1 MNKIDGTK
9 IAGEIVEKLKEK
21 EKPEKILAA
30 VYVGS
35 NPASEA
41 FLKVKEKA
49 AKELGVDFRVYS
61 FSESISGEKLREE
74 VGRISKMGV
83 AGGVIV
89 QLPLPDKFNKQKI
102 LNAVDL
108 EKDVDVLAEK
118 SLGAFYAERSAV
130 LPPAVGVIKEILEKE
145 NVFKDLGE
153 KKVAIVGA
161 GFLVGKPAAVW
172 FLGKVAEVAVFDK
185 GSNLE
190 DLKKYDL
197 VVSGVGKAGLI
208 KTEFLKEGAGVIDFG
223 YDDKG
228 SPSTGSG
235 YNSKRVIGDLDA
247 SDEKKLE
254 KLTFWT
260 PTPGGTGPILV
271 AKLMENFYEL
281 FERKKKKE

>member
-1 MNKIDGTK
+1 MNKIDGKK

-61 FSESISGEKLREE
+61 FPESISGEKLREE

-83 AGGVIV
+83 VGGAIV
-89 QLPLPDKFNKQKI
+89 QLPLSDKFNKQKI

-108 EKDVDVLAEK
+108 EKDVDVLTEK

-130 LPPAVGVIKEILEKE
+130 LPPAVGVIKEVLEREDILK
-145 NVFKDLGE
+145 NLGE

-185 GSNLE
+185 GSNLN
-190 DLKKYDL
+190 DLEKYDL
-197 VVSGVGKAGLI
+197 VVSGVGKAGLV
-208 KTEFLKEGAGVIDFG
+208 KPEFLKEGAGVIDFG
-223 YDDKG
+223 YDGGK
-228 SPSTGSG
+228 
-235 YNSKRVIGDLDA
+235 GDLDA

-260 PTPGGTGPILV
+260 PMPGGTGPILV
-271 AKLMENFYEL
+271 AKLMENFYKL

>member
-1 MNKIDGTK
+1 MNKIDGKK

-108 EKDVDVLAEK
+108 EKDVDAYPPCSKRAIAGCCSFNFLARACCEYLDLIL
-118 SLGAFYAERSAV
+118 SVGYRVNSSAATQFRIWATKTLKQHLV
-130 LPPAVGVIKEILEKE
+130 KGYTI
-145 NVFKDLGE
+145 N
-153 KKVAIVGA
+153 KKR
-161 GFLVGKPAAVW
+161 L
-172 FLGKVAEVAVFDK
+172 
-185 GSNLE
+185 
-190 DLKKYDL
+190 LKK
-197 VVSGVGKAGLI
+197 SRHI
-208 KTEFLKEGAGVIDFG
+208 F
-223 YDDKG
+223 
-228 SPSTGSG
+228 P
-235 YNSKRVIGDLDA
+235 
-247 SDEKKLE
+247 KLRRGFHTNP
-254 KLTFWT
+254 L
-260 PTPGGTGPILV
+260 
-271 AKLMENFYEL
+271 
-281 FERKKKKE
+281 